1 MSIRLRELFA
11 CTEQG
16 GAFVAESADGRLLH
30 IGEVP
35 SGLACNCVCPG
46 TVDTPSLHDRINAL
60 GDPVEARK
68 MFVARQ
74 PMGRL
79 AKAEEIAPVV
89 VFLASEASSY
99 ITGHNLMVDGGL
111 TAW

>member
-46 TVDTPSLHDRINAL
+46 CGRRMVAKKGDVQAL
-60 GDPVEARK
+60 EKGVLELL
-68 MFVARQ
+68 RQ
-74 PMGRL
+74 YRDLG
-79 AKAEEIAPVV
+79 ENV
-89 VFLASEASSY
+89 S
-99 ITGHNLMVDGGL
+99 GGL
-111 TAW
+111 SL

>member
-35 SGLACNCVCPG
+35 SGLACNCVCPNVADRRG
-46 TVDTPSLHDRINAL
+46 YGQTYAGGIADT
-60 GDPVEARK
+60 
-68 MFVARQ
+68 
-74 PMGRL
+74 
-79 AKAEEIAPVV
+79 
-89 VFLASEASSY
+89 
-99 ITGHNLMVDGGL
+99 
-111 TAW
+111 